1 MLSSEMGA
9 GAVGA
14 LLPTSPRLSWGAMAK
29 DVADIS
35 HVVVLKLLT
44 GVVLG
49 DVTVRLALEH

>member
-1 MLSSEMGA
+1 MGA

-14 LLPTSPRLSWGAMAK
+14 LLPTSPRLSWGAMAE

-35 HVVVLKLLT
+35 YVVVFKLLT

-49 DVTVRLALEH
+49 DVTVRLALEHQQAP

>member
-1 MLSSEMGA
+1 MGA

-14 LLPTSPRLSWGAMAK
+14 LLPTSPRLSWGAMAE

-35 HVVVLKLLT
+35 YVVVFKLLT